1 MKKVG
6 RPRILGRLKHPEAFG
21 VRPARLRG
29 QSLVEFALVAPVF
42 FLMIF
47 GVIQYGIFAAQRA
60 AFTFAVRNADR
71 VASIHA
77 NEPTADDQV
86 CAALLQSLKSSA
98 GNPANL
104 TKIIIFKADDGDP
117 NLLNPPTDNTALH
130 DAGTC
135 TGAGGGFAYTG
146 SAPSHPACPPPAG
159 SSSYCTWLSTVRK
172 VSDPPDPIGVTAT
185 YNFKFAIPLF
195 GKGITLSDTSI
206 LRIEPQCANG
216 STC

>member
-6 RPRILGRLKHPEAFG
+6 RPRILGRLKHREAFG

-47 GVIQYGIFAAQRA
+47 GIIQYGIFAAQRA

-86 CAALLQSLKSSA
+86 CAALLQSLKSSV

-104 TKIIIFKADDGDP
+104 TKVIIFKADDNDP
-117 NLLNPPTDNTALH
+117 GLLNPPTDNTHLH
-130 DAGTC
+130 DNGACSSAGTFVRASPA
-135 TGAGGGFAYTG
+135 TSDLSWPYN
-146 SAPSHPACPPPAG
+146 AP
-159 SSSYCTWLSTVRK
+159 RK

-185 YNFKFAIPLF
+185 YKFTFVIPLF